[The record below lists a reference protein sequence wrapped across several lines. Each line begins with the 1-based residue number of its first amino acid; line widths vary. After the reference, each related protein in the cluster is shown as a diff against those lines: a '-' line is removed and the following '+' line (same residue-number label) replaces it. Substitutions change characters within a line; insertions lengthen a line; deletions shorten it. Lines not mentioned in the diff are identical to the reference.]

1 MNQSPLVVVCVPVY
15 GAFPEALNAIRSIA
29 RADGC
34 PSLVVLDD
42 ASPGDEH
49 ASFRVDVENSVP
61 PERLLYRRFA
71 YNQGLTRMWNEG
83 WRAAREAGAAYFVA
97 GNSDVLV
104 GAHALTTMIAVC
116 ARRGSTLVGPMTNA
130 PGHVRD
136 QQACGVVQPRQ
147 PVVDAMDEVLRK
159 AHGSDSKV
167 VPRVNGFFALGQ
179 VDRLPPYDSENLF
192 NPRNRMTGNEDELQA
207 RMAHRGL
214 VSRVALGAYVFH
226 YRSLSRGL
234 AGRSAD
240 RGAYRE

>member
-1 MNQSPLVVVCVPVY
+1 MNHGPLVVVCVPVY
-15 GAFPEALNAIRSIA
+15 GAFPEALNAIRSIE

-42 ASPGDEH
+42 ASPGDH
-49 ASFRVDVENSVP
+49 ARFRVEVEDSVP
-61 PERLLYRRFA
+61 AARLTYRRFDK
-71 YNQGLTRMWNEG
+71 NQGLTWMWNEG

-97 GNSDVLV
+97 GNSDILV
-104 GAHALTTMIAVC
+104 GAHALTTMIEVC
-116 ARRGSTLVGPMTNA
+116 ERSGATLVGPMTNA

-136 QQACGVVQPRQ
+136 QQASGVVQPRQ
-147 PVVDAMDEVLRK
+147 PVVDAMDEVLRTE
-159 AHGSDSKV
+159 HGSDSKV
-167 VPRVNGFFALGQ
+167 VPRVNGFFALGR
-179 VDRLPPYDSENLF
+179 VGRLPAYDVENLF

-207 RMAHRGL
+207 RMARRGL

-226 YRSLSRGL
+226 YRSMSRGL